1 MIRFERV
8 NKIYDKTKH
17 LALSDV
23 SLDICVG
30 DFVFIVGKSGAGK
43 STMIK
48 MILKELDPTEGRIF
62 IEDVDITK
70 LKKREIPFYRR
81 KLGIVFQDY
90 RLLTDKTVYENV
102 AYAMEIIEKTHKDI
116 KVKVPEVLNMVG
128 LTHRM
133 NYYPEQL
140 SGGEQQRVSIAR
152 AIVNDPKIIICD
164 EPTGNLD
171 PRTSLGIMKLL
182 KAINDRGTTIIMATH
197 DRDIVDMMQ
206 ARVITLHGG
215 KVVSDKKG
223 GYDCEATYI

>member
-1 MIRFERV
+1 MIRFEHV
-8 NKIYDKTKH
+8 NKIYDKTQH

-23 SLDICVG
+23 TLQITPG

-48 MILKELDPTEGRIF
+48 MILKELDPSEGKIY
-62 IEDVDITK
+62 IENKDITR
-70 LKKREIPFYRR
+70 LKKREVPFYRR
-81 KLGIVFQDY
+81 QLGVVFQDF
-90 RLLTDKTVYENV
+90 RLLSDKTVYENV
-102 AYAMEIIEKTHKDI
+102 AYAMEIVESGTKEIRG
-116 KVKVPEVLNMVG
+116 KVPEVLNMVG
-128 LTHRM
+128 LGHRM
-133 NYYPEQL
+133 RYYPDQL

-182 KAINDRGTTIIMATH
+182 RSINDRGTTIIMATH
-197 DRDIVDMMQ
+197 DRDIVDVMQ

-223 GYDCEATYI
+223 GYDSEDSYP